1 MMDEKTI
8 TEAVLRYFRRYWCDY
23 GCMWHPEPT
32 SRRRRRPDLLFLQ
45 TRSNLLH
52 IIEAEPTLSRAFDK
66 RHGFAQ
72 LKKYKG
78 NYKWLAIP
86 KQEWKINEEDDLEKG
101 CKSNGIGLLT
111 VSGTAR
117 FHVTEEVQPRYIEG
131 YFLEYY
137 PDAEY
142 EWYEE

>member
-1 MMDEKTI
+1 MDEKTV

-23 GCMWHPEPT
+23 GCMWHLEPV
-32 SRRRRRPDLLFLQ
+32 SQRLRRPDLLFLQ

-52 IIEAEPTLSRAFDK
+52 VIEAEPTLSRAFNK

-72 LKKYKG
+72 LKRYKG

-86 KQEWKINEEDDLEKG
+86 KDEWEKDEEYLLEKRCDATG
-101 CKSNGIGLLT
+101 
-111 VSGTAR
+111 VGTLIVLGTLR
-117 FHVTEEVQPRYIEG
+117 YHVTEEVQPRYIAG
-131 YFLEYY
+131 NFLKDY

-142 EWYEE
+142 EWLTE